1 MKDIANIFK
10 LPPDELERKKANLWG
25 KIIPDL
31 EQQEKELQD
40 LQKIHGSDDND
51 HDRAKDYAEKLE
63 NPQRI

>member
-1 MKDIANIFK
+1 MPHPIQQIWD
-10 LPPDELERKKANLWG
+10 

-51 HDRAKDYAEKLE
+51 LDRAKDYAEKLE
-63 NPQRI
+63 NPQQI

>member
-10 LPPDELERKKANLWG
+10 LPPDELKQKKANLWD

-40 LQKIHGSDDND
+40 L
-51 HDRAKDYAEKLE
+51 
-63 NPQRI
+63 

>member
-10 LPPDELERKKANLWG
+10 LPPDELEHKKANLWD

-40 LQKIHGSDDND
+40 L
-51 HDRAKDYAEKLE
+51 
-63 NPQRI
+63 